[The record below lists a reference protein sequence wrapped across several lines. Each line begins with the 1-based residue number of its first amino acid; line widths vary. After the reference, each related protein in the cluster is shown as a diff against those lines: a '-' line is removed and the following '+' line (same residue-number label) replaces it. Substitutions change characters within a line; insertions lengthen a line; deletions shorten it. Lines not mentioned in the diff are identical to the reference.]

1 MRTELKA
8 KTILKFSLL
17 VTGLGLVYA
26 LAKFTPLSIYFEK
39 ETIVQFVRSLNDQW
53 WGPLAYITLYAAACA
68 FAIPGSLLT
77 LAGGAVFGTLHGTIY
92 TTIAANLGASL
103 AFFEARFLGQDFIGS
118 LFKKGKLGILDEK
131 AASSGFQTIL
141 TLRLLPA
148 IPFNGLNF
156 GAGMSKIRYRDY
168 ALGTI
173 LGMLPATVVYTYF
186 ADALLSGATRANR
199 QAYMH
204 VAIAAILLIALSF
217 VPKIYKKLK
226 R

>member
-1 MRTELKA
+1 M
-8 KTILKFSLL
+8 KTKFFILAG
-17 VTGLGLVYA
+17 TLGLVFV
-26 LAKFTPLSIYFEK
+26 LAKFTPLSVYFEK
-39 ETIVQFVRSLNDQW
+39 ETIVYFTRALSEQW

-77 LAGGAVFGTLHGTIY
+77 LAGGAVFGTLWGTIY

-103 AFFEARFLGQDFIGS
+103 AFFEARYLGQEFIGS
-118 LFKKGKLGILDEK
+118 LFKKSKAGILDEK

-186 ADALLSGATRANR
+186 ADALLSGATQANR
-199 QAYMH
+199 QAYLR
-204 VAIAAILLIALSF
+204 VALAAILLIALSF

-226 R
+226 G